1 MFIILGYI
9 FGVIFVTIELFVFIS
24 SKRDRILLT
33 KTLSCVCATLNQFF
47 FGAITG
53 ALLNFI
59 GIARSVIF
67 YFRGKKKWADS
78 ILWAVLFIA
87 VTLVSPI
94 LSWQGYISLLPAFG
108 SAFMVISFYSKKV
121 GLIWTFGFIANVP
134 WVIYN
139 IFMLNFLG
147 LAGSVLSLLSV
158 IIGVINYFVKKKTT
172 PQIENENI

>member
-67 YFRGKKKWADS
+67 YFLFEAFVLE
-78 ILWAVLFIA
+78 ILR
-87 VTLVSPI
+87 
-94 LSWQGYISLLPAFG
+94 
-108 SAFMVISFYSKKV
+108 K
-121 GLIWTFGFIANVP
+121 
-134 WVIYN
+134 
-139 IFMLNFLG
+139 
-147 LAGSVLSLLSV
+147 
-158 IIGVINYFVKKKTT
+158 
-172 PQIENENI
+172 

>member
-33 KTLSCVCATLNQFF
+33 KTFSCVCSMLNQFF

-53 ALLNFI
+53 GLLCFI
-59 GIARSVIF
+59 GIARSIVF
-67 YFRGKKKWADS
+67 YFRGKKKWANS
-78 ILWAVLFIA
+78 VLWAVLFIA
-87 VTLVSPI
+87 GTLVSPI

-108 SAFMVISFYSKKV
+108 SAFMVISFYSKKI
-121 GLIWTFGFIANVP
+121 GFIWSFGFIANVP

-139 IFMLNFLG
+139 IFMQNYLG
-147 LAGSVLSLLSV
+147 LAGSVLSLLSI
-158 IIGVINYFVKKKTT
+158 IIGVVNFLIKKKQASK
-172 PQIENENI
+172 QIEK